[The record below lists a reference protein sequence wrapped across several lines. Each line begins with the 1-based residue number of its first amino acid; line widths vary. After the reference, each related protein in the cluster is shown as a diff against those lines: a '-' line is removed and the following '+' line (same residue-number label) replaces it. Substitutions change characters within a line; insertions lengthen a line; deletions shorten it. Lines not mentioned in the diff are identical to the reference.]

1 MNSDENSEEIE
12 LKGLLIDIKE
22 NETFLREIKSK
33 PKNIYID
40 NNIISK
46 IFFIWNIKSTYIEK
60 SKTPEDYSF
69 DYYSLIN
76 SKNVISFVNNDF
88 YFSFFSFY
96 KTILLRNKFNVFI
109 TIFLAVLSG
118 ILDFLQYMLFQDLL
132 SMVNNH
138 FSDNFQYYLV
148 ALKFIIFKLIHNIIQ
163 KNLYFYEN
171 YLPILISNEI
181 IFLLYQKVISLS
193 DIHSQE
199 NLLGKLINLIQTDT
213 ENISFIF
220 NYGPSSIISPIQL
233 IFVLW
238 NIYNNYHD
246 FYLIFFLIIIL
257 LICFIIAFFIQKMY
271 LKSNTEYLSIKDIRI
286 HSTNEIFTNLKEI
299 KMNGLEKFFEN
310 IIDKKRVNELYH
322 YNKIMKQGIANVFL
336 FHNIGVFM
344 TIVLLIYIR
353 TKMKNNNENNNLI
366 QAEIIITI
374 ILMFN
379 NLAYPLYRFPVF
391 ITGLIDSYVSGK
403 RIIDFLNMKEI
414 QKVFYNYDFDNILD
428 NKYICILGPNGGG
441 KSTFIKYLMKTIKN
455 KKVSYCSQE
464 KFILDK
470 TIRENILFGNEFDK
484 KKYLSVLND
493 CQLSEDINNFKEKD
507 MKECK
512 INGIQL
518 SGGQKSRIDLARAIY
533 NDSQYYFFD
542 DIFVSYDSKI
552 RMLIFNQLFLKKL
565 KNENKNIIASFSNIN
580 FFDKKNL
587 NVFNYFIVID
597 NKKIIFTGDYNTF
610 INSEFYAQFSNKS
623 INNDSIISCI
633 ERNDNK
639 EIIQDIFIKKKENK
653 KFYELKFKIAIKTIG
668 YYFCFG
674 LVFYQVV
681 YQILELTKTK
691 YILYNFTN
699 IKGDKIDVLD
709 YYILLCL
716 INIFFEF
723 MINSTQY
730 NATYYLN
737 KKITKIILSKILS
750 APLFTFLNLSKSS
763 DIINRL
769 SKDVEKIR
777 YPLKFLQFVLRDIIG
792 MLIISLHIFD
802 LTWIILISLTIN
814 ISLSFIIFIYF
825 IDKGKLYNNLERDS
839 HSPLI
844 NLFTESLNGNIYIQ
858 VYQKENYFNNLLN
871 KLLDKILKINIFK
884 FGSIAMFQMYHEI
897 ICYLNFLFLLSF
909 FIYKYIKK
917 EINKE
922 EISILITFSLNLNES
937 LCKLY
942 RSILDLSLNKIYFDR
957 LLQYENIQ
965 QERNHMNIK
974 PIPFS
979 YGNIKFENV
988 SMKYKINSEL
998 ILKNININIKSGEKI
1013 AIIGKTGSGK
1023 SSIILCL
1030 LRFFQN
1036 DGLIKGNISI
1046 NDININNIDLK
1057 ELRKKISVIS
1067 QKPFIFNDC
1076 TIKENIDPDEI
1087 IKEKKILLNKIKKF
1101 HFMEKFVN
1109 KYLRTEN
1116 DLDKNILDLS
1126 LSEGEKQIICLCRIM
1141 LKNNKIIIMD
1151 EATSNI
1157 DSETEKLIYEDFINK
1172 VSKDTTIISIMHK
1185 LDYINYYDD
1194 VIELSDDGRINK

>member
-1 MNSDENSEEIE
+1 MIIE
-12 LKGLLIDIKE
+12 L
-22 NETFLREIKSK
+22 
-33 PKNIYID
+33 
-40 NNIISK
+40 
-46 IFFIWNIKSTYIEK
+46 
-60 SKTPEDYSF
+60 
-69 DYYSLIN
+69 
-76 SKNVISFVNNDF
+76 
-88 YFSFFSFY
+88 
-96 KTILLRNKFNVFI
+96 
-109 TIFLAVLSG
+109 
-118 ILDFLQYMLFQDLL
+118 
-132 SMVNNH
+132 
-138 FSDNFQYYLV
+138 
-148 ALKFIIFKLIHNIIQ
+148 
-163 KNLYFYEN
+163 
-171 YLPILISNEI
+171 
-181 IFLLYQKVISLS
+181 
-193 DIHSQE
+193 
-199 NLLGKLINLIQTDT
+199 
-213 ENISFIF
+213 
-220 NYGPSSIISPIQL
+220 
-233 IFVLW
+233 
-238 NIYNNYHD
+238 
-246 FYLIFFLIIIL
+246 
-257 LICFIIAFFIQKMY
+257 
-271 LKSNTEYLSIKDIRI
+271 
-286 HSTNEIFTNLKEI
+286 
-299 KMNGLEKFFEN
+299 
-310 IIDKKRVNELYH
+310 
-322 YNKIMKQGIANVFL
+322 
-336 FHNIGVFM
+336 
-344 TIVLLIYIR
+344 
-353 TKMKNNNENNNLI
+353 
-366 QAEIIITI
+366 
-374 ILMFN
+374 
-379 NLAYPLYRFPVF
+379 
-391 ITGLIDSYVSGK
+391 
-403 RIIDFLNMKEI
+403 
-414 QKVFYNYDFDNILD
+414 
-428 NKYICILGPNGGG
+428 
-441 KSTFIKYLMKTIKN
+441 
-455 KKVSYCSQE
+455 
-464 KFILDK
+464 
-470 TIRENILFGNEFDK
+470 
-484 KKYLSVLND
+484 
-493 CQLSEDINNFKEKD
+493 
-507 MKECK
+507 
-512 INGIQL
+512 
-518 SGGQKSRIDLARAIY
+518 
-533 NDSQYYFFD
+533 
-542 DIFVSYDSKI
+542 
-552 RMLIFNQLFLKKL
+552 
-565 KNENKNIIASFSNIN
+565 
-580 FFDKKNL
+580 
-587 NVFNYFIVID
+587 
-597 NKKIIFTGDYNTF
+597 
-610 INSEFYAQFSNKS
+610 
-623 INNDSIISCI
+623 
-633 ERNDNK
+633 
-639 EIIQDIFIKKKENK
+639 
-653 KFYELKFKIAIKTIG
+653 
-668 YYFCFG
+668 
-674 LVFYQVV
+674 
-681 YQILELTKTK
+681 
-691 YILYNFTN
+691 
-699 IKGDKIDVLD
+699 
-709 YYILLCL
+709 
-716 INIFFEF
+716 
-723 MINSTQY
+723 
-730 NATYYLN
+730 
-737 KKITKIILSKILS
+737 LS

-792 MLIISLHIFD
+792 MLIISLQIFD